1 MQQLYYELSVLAKA
15 IHFKNLSAAAIHVGL
30 SQPQLSRIVARIET
44 EFKVIL
50 LDRSAK
56 RKSSW
61 TPVAFEMSEIFDRSI
76 RRLGTELQGVSQS
89 NAVAEIHIG
98 TLEGLSHFAIETSK
112 VCFEDVG
119 IKKISLDIYDLNE
132 LDSNF
137 MAGNLDMIFTS
148 KIPGR
153 QKFRYLIE
161 IGSQVLEKVSTNK
174 KIGVYSTFEFGR
186 SQKKEL
192 YSFGHILISNSL
204 VVRKSWLE
212 HVGGVGLVPSETRK
226 GKLKEHEPVFL
237 IGSEVLSPILW
248 EKLEKALS
256 STDLAKF

>member
-1 MQQLYYELSVLAKA
+1 MQQLYYELSVLTKA

-30 SQPQLSRIVARIET
+30 SQPQLSRIIARIED

-61 TPVAFEMSEIFDRSI
+61 TPIAFEMAGIFDRSI
-76 RRLGTELQGVSQS
+76 RRLGTELQGLSQN

-98 TLEGLSHFAIETSK
+98 TLEGMAGFAIDTCK
-112 VCFEDVG
+112 ICFEDMG
-119 IKKISLDIYDLNE
+119 LKKISLDIYDLNE

-137 MAGNLDMIFTS
+137 LAGNLDMIFTS

-153 QKFRYLIE
+153 QKFRYLLE
-161 IGSQVLEKVSTNK
+161 IGSQVLEKINSNK
-174 KIGVYSTFEFGR
+174 KFGVFSTFEYGR

-192 YSFGHILISNSL
+192 EGFEHLFISNSL
-204 VVRKSWLE
+204 AVRKAWLDN
-212 HVGGVGLVPSETRK
+212 VGGVGYIPSETRK
-226 GKLKEHEPVFL
+226 GRLKEHEPVFL
-237 IGSEVLSPILW
+237 IGSELLSPILW
-248 EKLEKALS
+248 EKLEAALS
-256 STDLAKF
+256 KD